1 MLETFLLNLSIKSP
15 AACICGQ
22 PDWAKGMILLSAAWA
37 SGLSRRTAEM
47 PGAEA
52 LDRPGGSRGGG
63 GVVRTARIAPRRSLL
78 SFPHLYR
85 ANRHSG
91 KRAAGGLAAD
101 APPTGMAGPE
111 NSAAVLPSDALP
123 GRRRRSEADCV
134 CFPPALSM
142 RGSPTG
148 GAAVCTGT
156 VSASRG
162 RRSRSLPSRLCSGG
176 LRISDV
182 PRKRAAQRLCTYR
195 FAAESDGRPFSACAA
210 DSRRSVWFA
219 AVSPSS
225 RHRRYPCS
233 AYADCR
239 RSGNRKPFRHSQR
252 CANPRSTS
260 AARRKSICTG
270 LFPCRADRPERASAQ
285 RR

>member
-91 KRAAGGLAAD
+91 KRAAGGLAARRAAD
-101 APPTGMAGPE
+101 RHGRAGRQQQRCC
-111 NSAAVLPSDALP
+111 LPMRSPD
-123 GRRRRSEADCV
+123 GGGVRRQIACAFRPRFLCGEVQRAERRSV
-134 CFPPALSM
+134 RNRLCFA
-142 RGSPTG
+142 
-148 GAAVCTGT
+148 
-156 VSASRG
+156 G

-195 FAAESDGRPFSACAA
+195 FAAESDGRPFSRAPPIRGAA
-210 DSRRSVWFA
+210 SVRCGQPFFA
-219 AVSPSS
+219 A
-225 RHRRYPCS
+225 
-233 AYADCR
+233 
-239 RSGNRKPFRHSQR
+239 
-252 CANPRSTS
+252 
-260 AARRKSICTG
+260 
-270 LFPCRADRPERASAQ
+270 
-285 RR
+285 

>member
-111 NSAAVLPSDALP
+111 DSS
-123 GRRRRSEADCV
+123 S
-134 CFPPALSM
+134 
-142 RGSPTG
+142 
-148 GAAVCTGT
+148 GAAFRCASRTAAAFGGRLRVLSARAFYAGKSNGRSGGLYGT
-156 VSASRG
+156 VSASRAAEAVRF
-162 RRSRSLPSRLCSGG
+162 RRGCAPAACGYPTFRE
-176 LRISDV
+176 
-182 PRKRAAQRLCTYR
+182 KRAAQRLCTYR
-195 FAAESDGRPFSACAA
+195 FAAESDGRPFSRAPPIRGAA
-210 DSRRSVWFA
+210 SVRCGQPFFA
-219 AVSPSS
+219 A
-225 RHRRYPCS
+225 
-233 AYADCR
+233 
-239 RSGNRKPFRHSQR
+239 
-252 CANPRSTS
+252 
-260 AARRKSICTG
+260 
-270 LFPCRADRPERASAQ
+270 
-285 RR
+285 